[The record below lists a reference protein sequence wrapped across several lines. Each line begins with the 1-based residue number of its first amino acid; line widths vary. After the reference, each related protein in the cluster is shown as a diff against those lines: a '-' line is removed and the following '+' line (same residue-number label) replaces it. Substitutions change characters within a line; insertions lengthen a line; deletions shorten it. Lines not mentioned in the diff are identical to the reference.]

1 MRKKQVLS
9 LFVWV
14 EELFWQ
20 SASCRS
26 VESVCVGSDSVLLAC
41 LLRDCSQISS
51 KDGWLKPPILWKKQE
66 TSFLTCTPCFYI
78 GSLKW
83 FKLFEWRDFAFW
95 NKGWEKAYRA
105 GQHNFLFCIR
115 LLICFFM
122 EVFKS
127 IYYIIT
133 PTNSLQLY
141 WLSRSFGR
149 LRAL

>member
-1 MRKKQVLS
+1 M
-9 LFVWV
+9 
-14 EELFWQ
+14 
-20 SASCRS
+20 
-26 VESVCVGSDSVLLAC
+26 
-41 LLRDCSQISS
+41 
-51 KDGWLKPPILWKKQE
+51 
-66 TSFLTCTPCFYI
+66 TCTPCFYI

-95 NKGWEKAYRA
+95 NKRWEKAYRA

-141 WLSRSFGR
+141 RLSRSFGKLWR
-149 LRAL
+149 TWHTVSDVSGLYKMSELDFWNILPCLQSVITAYRPLILLFLQEFWSFVFSFKT